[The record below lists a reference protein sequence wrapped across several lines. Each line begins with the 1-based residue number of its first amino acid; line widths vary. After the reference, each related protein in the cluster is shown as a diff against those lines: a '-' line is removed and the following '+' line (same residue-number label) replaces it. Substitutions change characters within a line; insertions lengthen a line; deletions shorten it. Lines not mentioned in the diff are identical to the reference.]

1 MELYYF
7 GHFIDHLLSLEEICL
22 STSNTIKW
30 KTFHSYGKHCALIC
44 CSIIPG
50 GFFRSA
56 SIDCTHL
63 LKMGAHEHVLWRSFS
78 TLELE
83 NLLN

>member
-1 MELYYF
+1 MEK
-7 GHFIDHLLSLEEICL
+7 EM
-22 STSNTIKW
+22 TIVVPQLW
-30 KTFHSYGKHCALIC
+30 EALC
-44 CSIIPG
+44 PIIPG

-56 SIDCTHL
+56 SIECTHL
-63 LKMGAHEHVLWRSFS
+63 LKMGGHEHVLWRSFS